1 MQTDVHSVIVTYP
14 NDLALVWYPDTP
26 NSVFEYRTFPNGKI
40 EASPRYVHN
49 VGFDNNV
56 LFESVMHVIESV
68 YRNNVDEYGD
78 END

>member
-1 MQTDVHSVIVTYP
+1 MQTDMHSVIVTYP

-40 EASPRYVHN
+40 EASPRYVHD
-49 VGFDNNV
+49 VGFDV
-56 LFESVMHVIESV
+56 LFESVVLGIDTV

>member
-1 MQTDVHSVIVTYP
+1 MQTDMHSVIVTYP

-40 EASPRYVHN
+40 EASPRCVHD
-49 VGFDNNV
+49 VGFDV
-56 LFESVMHVIESV
+56 LFESVVLGIDTV